1 MRWTPIAILP
11 FALAA
16 AACESSSG
24 PVQREANAFTF
35 AAAARPGM
43 PVYLRNLRGEIE
55 VEPSPD
61 DTLRVEADI
70 EWRGGP
76 DRPRGLL
83 LSGASMPDHVLICAY
98 FGDGE
103 CTKDE
108 YSFSS
113 RRGQRIGDVKV
124 RYRMQVPAGVPLDLL
139 GVDANIRSASAAPVK
154 ARTLNGNV
162 VVVTA
167 VGPVRA
173 ETMNGNVD
181 VRMTTLGGPDSVL
194 AKTLNGNVMLYL
206 PADVA
211 ATVEATSTSGVADT
225 DFVAL
230 DSLRRSPKALR
241 GGLRGGGT
249 PVRAST
255 LNGNVSVMQ
264 LDAQGRPI
272 SN

>member
-1 MRWTPIAILP
+1 MRWTTFAVIPIV
-11 FALAA
+11 LAA
-16 AACESSSG
+16 AACEGSDG
-24 PVQREANAFTF
+24 PLRREDNAFTF
-35 AAAARPGM
+35 AAAARAGM
-43 PVYLRNLRGEIE
+43 PVYLRNLRGEIT

-61 DTLRVEADI
+61 DTIRVTADI

-76 DRPRGLL
+76 ERPRGLM
-83 LSGASMPDHVLICAY
+83 LSGASMPDHVLICAH

-103 CTKDE
+103 CTKDD
-108 YSFSS
+108 YSFNSN
-113 RRGQRIGDVKV
+113 RGQRMGDMKIF
-124 RYRMQVPAGVPLDLL
+124 YRVQVPAGVPLDLL

-181 VRMTTLGGPDSVL
+181 VRMTTLSGPDSVI
-194 AKTLNGNVMLYL
+194 AKTLNGNVALYL
-206 PADVA
+206 PESVA
-211 ATVEATSTSGVADT
+211 ATVEATSTGGTVQT
-225 DFVAL
+225 DFSVL
-230 DSLRRSPKALR
+230 DSLRSSSKAIR
-241 GGLRGGGT
+241 GGLQGGGT

-255 LNGNVSVMQ
+255 LTGIVSVMR
-264 LDAQGRPI
+264 LDAQGRPV